1 MLETFSRT
9 VRNYVPTSIP
19 VPAAAPSP
27 PRVSKPVSFGSFMAP
42 PGPSILSS
50 ADSNPLGA
58 TVKGNQPA
66 WRMRGSGQLD
76 SADVDVPATFSPESE
91 DCETTT
97 STDQPLT
104 TYPTSS
110 EGDAI
115 MWSRWDTLIE
125 NNSRAR

>member
-1 MLETFSRT
+1 M
-9 VRNYVPTSIP
+9 
-19 VPAAAPSP
+19 
-27 PRVSKPVSFGSFMAP
+27 G
-42 PGPSILSS
+42 
-50 ADSNPLGA
+50 
-58 TVKGNQPA
+58 
-66 WRMRGSGQLD
+66 GSGHLD
-76 SADVDVPATFSPESE
+76 SADVDVTATFSPEDE

>member
-27 PRVSKPVSFGSFMAP
+27 PRLSKPVSFGSFMAP
-42 PGPSILSS
+42 PATSTVSS
-50 ADSNPLGA
+50 TNSNPLVA
-58 TVKGNQPA
+58 AINRDQPT
-66 WRMRGSGQLD
+66 WRMRPGGQD
-76 SADVDVPATFSPESE
+76 DPSAIFGTE
-91 DCETTT
+91 DDDYETPF
-97 STDQPLT
+97 STDQSLT
-104 TYPTSS
+104 TYPTAA

-125 NNSRAR
+125 SGPRVR